1 MAAFELVV
9 YLFAGSLLLLLHF
22 GQCLAAQIFASSPL
36 HRQIT
41 IFCSTSPNNCLSL
54 LIVIIIIII
63 IIIITVEPPCT
74 TTSLKRPLTLHIWD
88 GITGIIIIMQYK
100 TKECELQGLTQR
112 SLRGGGLKG
121 TKLLQKTNFVM
132 ECQKSKIQKLIT
144 IHNDKIRD
152 SKIQLRNISK

>member
-9 YLFAGSLLLLLHF
+9 YLFAGWLLLLLHF
-22 GQCLAAQIFASSPL
+22 SQCLAAQIFASSPL
-36 HRQIT
+36 HRQIM
-41 IFCSTSPNNCLSL
+41 IFCSTSSNNCLSL
-54 LIVIIIIII
+54 LIFIIIII
-63 IIIITVEPPCT
+63 IIIITVEPTCT
-74 TTSLKRPLTLHIWD
+74 TTTLKRPLTLHIWD

>member
-63 IIIITVEPPCT
+63 IIIIMIIIIIIIIIITVEPPCT

-100 TKECELQGLTQR
+100 TKECEL
-112 SLRGGGLKG
+112 
-121 TKLLQKTNFVM
+121 
-132 ECQKSKIQKLIT
+132 
-144 IHNDKIRD
+144 
-152 SKIQLRNISK
+152 